1 MPPSV
6 QKPSGSKASFA
17 VSLHIQHRSGCTI
30 RRSIVAHNALHAA
43 RAIIRQHGF
52 TILEAYAAAT
62 TPGGNQAA
70 RSAWHKA
77 EAAAQN
83 IWHRTAPE
91 GCPRW
96 PALRLA
102 VAVRQ

>member
-6 QKPSGSKASFA
+6 QKASGKARFA

-30 RRSIVAHNALHAA
+30 RRSTHAHNALHAA

-52 TILEAYAAAT
+52 TILEAWAAASI
-62 TPGGNQAA
+62 GGNPAA
-70 RSAWHKA
+70 RSAWRAA

-83 IWHRTAPE
+83 IWNSTAPE

-96 PALRLA
+96 PALRLIA
-102 VAVRQ
+102 AVRQ